1 MILQGGR
8 KSAFLFDRKSAR
20 AGSQPD
26 LAGSAFRAALVKE
39 LRSVWFQV

>member
-8 KSAFLFDRKSAR
+8 KSAFLLTANLPGQ
-20 AGSQPD
+20 ALSQT